1 MEAHTL
7 QTLESL
13 CETLYNTQ
21 DAAQRSQTEQ
31 MLRPFGTSTEYIPQ
45 CRAIL
50 DTSSNPFAQHFAA
63 ASLLKL
69 LTEHS
74 TLTPQVR
81 ALLRCYPRARAR
93 IRLSALPLRVSPTC
107 PATSL
112 THRLCLIVRACCVS
126 HAAAA

>member
-1 MEAHTL
+1 MEAQTL

-50 DTSSNPFAQHFAA
+50 DASSNPFAQHFAA

-81 ALLRCYPRARAR
+81 ALLRPLLSTRTRAHMPLCTAAACPSDVPCN
-93 IRLSALPLRVSPTC
+93 LSHA
-107 PATSL
+107 
-112 THRLCLIVRACCVS
+112 RLCLRR
-126 HAAAA
+126 AAAA